1 MSSSSSEDI
10 SHDEEVKAPI
20 IDPKQVNPR
29 IVKRLR
35 ARSIEKGASFL
46 ENKEKILTKRLDA
59 LQVKERR
66 AEYELTQV
74 RAALSDEP
82 PVTASK
88 PKRTKS
94 AEDDGA
100 PEKKKRKSNP
110 KPKKVA
116 AAEATT
122 EDAEPTTTEDAEPT
136 TTEDAEPTDEPLET
150 TEVTEPLEAT
160 TDGPPTEASEATE
173 AIEGP
178 SEAA

>member
-1 MSSSSSEDI
+1 MSSSGSEDI

-136 TTEDAEPTDEPLET
+136 TTDEPLET

>member
-1 MSSSSSEDI
+1 MSSSGSEDI

-20 IDPKQVNPR
+20 IDPKQVNHR

-116 AAEATT
+116 AAEAT
-122 EDAEPTTTEDAEPT
+122 AEA

>member
-1 MSSSSSEDI
+1 MSSSGSEDI

-136 TTEDAEPTDEPLET
+136 DEPLET

>member
-136 TTEDAEPTDEPLET
+136 DEPLET